1 MREGLRTNLTVPM
14 IWQSTGAGMQARAV
28 ENSKMASCNWCCA
41 NVLMSS
47 RTSLSEP
54 DWEFLSHTKLM
65 VKVSRV
71 PAEGRKKSEMA
82 ELT

>member
-1 MREGLRTNLTVPM
+1 MM
-14 IWQSTGAGMQARAV
+14 WQSTGAGMQARAV
-28 ENSKMASCNWCCA
+28 ENSKMASCTTWCA

-47 RTSLSEP
+47 RTSFSEP

-71 PAEGRKKSEMA
+71 PAEEKKKVEVA